1 MNNSLEPHVSDAESL
16 EGYRYLVWL
25 ESEALWKETDP
36 QRRANLALS
45 LAEYTATL
53 ARLEVEAAKGQTVQS
68 DAMQNFA

>member
-1 MNNSLEPHVSDAESL
+1 MNDSSDPQVADAESL

-53 ARLEVEAAKGQTVQS
+53 ARLEVEASKEQTAQS
-68 DAMQNFA
+68 DAVQNFA